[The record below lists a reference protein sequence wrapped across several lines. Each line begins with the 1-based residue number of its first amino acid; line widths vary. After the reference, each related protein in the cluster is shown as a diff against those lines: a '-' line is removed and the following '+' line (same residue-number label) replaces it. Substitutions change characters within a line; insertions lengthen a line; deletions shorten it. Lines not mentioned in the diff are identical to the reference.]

1 LAAATRIPFI
11 GAALSKAKQFASH
24 ADTEEKQVTFEQLSK
39 HAWACTAE
47 GDPNTGFVIGDD
59 AVLVA
64 DTQATTTGSPSTTA
78 CPST

>member
-1 LAAATRIPFI
+1 M
-11 GAALSKAKQFASH
+11 SKAKQFASH